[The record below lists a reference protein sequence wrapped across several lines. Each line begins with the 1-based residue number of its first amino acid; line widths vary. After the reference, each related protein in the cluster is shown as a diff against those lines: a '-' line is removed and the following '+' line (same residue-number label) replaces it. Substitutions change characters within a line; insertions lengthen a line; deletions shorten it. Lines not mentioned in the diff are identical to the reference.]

1 MLHEKWKQQYKHK
14 NGGGYGS
21 DFVGD
26 SLKAVCF
33 FIPVIFIRSLPVIG
47 NIVICLAIAMREL
60 KLFMKC
66 LILENLLFLLS
77 QTIRDEN

>member
-1 MLHEKWKQQYKHK
+1 MKTTERTQEW
-14 NGGGYGS
+14 GRIC
-21 DFVGD
+21 D
-26 SLKAVCF
+26 SQNAVCF
-33 FIPVIFIRSLPVIG
+33 FSLVIFIRSLPVIG
-47 NIVICLAIAMREL
+47 NIVICFAIAMREL